1 MILFPEENEDKFSKE
16 EFNLNNS
23 YCQYLSELSLSNHF
37 NVNTLNEEEKNTF
50 KKEFN
55 FVFLN
60 EETNTGSTKKNNQK
74 INNDY
79 QENNTIIKDKI
90 NNEFKVKYIKIQN
103 ELRNFLNNK
112 IDYPINEKE
121 ILLGRKRK
129 ISGKMGLHNKFSD
142 DNLIRKI
149 KGILVDNLYNFINTL
164 LKDLYGNNKIQL
176 LIINPEQIKNSKVD
190 FNIKFLDK
198 TLKDI
203 FSYKIS
209 TKYRSK
215 SSDYN
220 EKIINNLCNE
230 EDVEK
235 KIIFEKLFNLN
246 FLQCLKHFRE
256 DLNINELKGLVL
268 LDECYKKFIK
278 ESDYEMYIKIFEFY
292 SRNFEEILKLK
303 KGRKAKKD

>member
-50 KKEFN
+50 KKVFN

-60 EETNTGSTKKNNQK
+60 EETNTGSTKNNNQK